1 MTRSPRVAK
10 KRRSPALH
18 RARDKAPRDP
28 SITPLGVTCFRLVA
42 LPVGTPGFAPRR
54 LATLTV
60 AMAAFARPPEPRR
73 EQHPQRVSAMDRII
87 RQTLALHTAAAI

>member
-1 MTRSPRVAK
+1 MPRSPRVAK
-10 KRRSPALH
+10 TKRSPASH
-18 RARDKAPRDP
+18 RARGKAPRAP

-42 LPVGTPGFAPRR
+42 LDNGTLGFAARR

-60 AMAAFARPPEPRR
+60 AMAAFARPRETRR
-73 EQHPQRVSAMDRII
+73 EQPQRMTAMDRII